1 LEGYKLILISVIF
14 STTLFSQNE
23 VVGNFNSCH
32 SGRTLD
38 IVLNHNFKNEFKLG
52 VGVLFNLNNLQFPDN
67 QSNVFKK
74 RLHSQTFFQHIG
86 LHVIYIKPLYKSK
99 RGVEFDL
106 FYNLQIK
113 RASTKSAAF
122 TPLLNPD
129 LNPNFLLIESN
140 LNFGPFLWLQNSIGI
155 ALEYNLW
162 KQFYLNQKLGF
173 GLEFIHGKIDNLYL
187 GPNNWTWVFAKQFNL
202 GIVYK
207 FSK

>member
-1 LEGYKLILISVIF
+1 MF

-38 IVLNHNFKNEFKLG
+38 VFFNHNFRNDYKLG
-52 VGVLFNLNNLQFPDN
+52 IGILFNLNNQRIPDN
-67 QSNVFKK
+67 QNNVFKK
-74 RLHSQTFFQHIG
+74 RLYSETFFQHIG
-86 LHVIYIKPLYKSK
+86 LHFIYIKPIYRKWK
-99 RGVEFDL
+99 NFEFDL

-113 RASTKSAAF
+113 RAMTSSTAF
-122 TPLLNPD
+122 IPLLNPD
-129 LNPNFLLIESN
+129 LNPNFLLIESK
-140 LNFGPFLWLQNSIGI
+140 LKFGPFLWIQNTIGI
-155 ALEYNLW
+155 AIEYNLW
-162 KQFYLNQKLGF
+162 KEFYLNQKLGF